1 MARGR
6 KRTNTYYEMALFG
19 STESKL
25 FSNKKKKRKIGPDH
39 RGAI

>member
-19 STESKL
+19 TKNSPLLAKK
-25 FSNKKKKRKIGPDH
+25 NKRPSL
-39 RGAI
+39 